1 MIKVSVL
8 YPNTAGSRFDMDYYL
23 NKHIPMVRAKVGA
36 ALKGVAVDQGL
47 GSVPPGTPP
56 AYLAVGHLLFDSLEA
71 FGAGFGPH
79 AGAVEGDVPNY
90 TNTHPVV
97 LISEVKISG

>member
-23 NKHIPMVRAKVGA
+23 SKHIPLVREKVGA
-36 ALKGVAVDQGL
+36 ALKGVTVEQGL
-47 GSVPPGTPP
+47 GSMPPGTPP
-56 AYLAVGHLLFDSLEA
+56 VYLAAGHLLFDSLEA

-79 AGAVEGDVPNY
+79 APAILADIPNY
-90 TNTHPVV
+90 TNTQPV
-97 LISEVKISG
+97 IQIGEVKISG

>member
-1 MIKVSVL
+1 MIKISVM

-47 GSVPPGTPP
+47 GSVPPGAPP
-56 AYLAVGHLLFDSLEA
+56 AYLAVGHLLFDSMEA
-71 FGAGFGPH
+71 FGASFGPH
-79 AGAVEGDVPNY
+79 AAAVEGDVPNY
-90 TNTHPVV
+90 TNTHAVI
-97 LISEVKISG
+97 LISEIKMSV

>member
-23 NKHIPMVRAKVGA
+23 NKHIPMVRGKVGP

-56 AYLAVGHLLFDSLEA
+56 IYLATAHLLFESMEA
-71 FGAGFGPH
+71 FGAAFGPH
-79 AGAVEGDVPNY
+79 APAIMGDVPNY
-90 TNTHPVV
+90 TNTQPV
-97 LISEVKISG
+97 IQIGEVKISG